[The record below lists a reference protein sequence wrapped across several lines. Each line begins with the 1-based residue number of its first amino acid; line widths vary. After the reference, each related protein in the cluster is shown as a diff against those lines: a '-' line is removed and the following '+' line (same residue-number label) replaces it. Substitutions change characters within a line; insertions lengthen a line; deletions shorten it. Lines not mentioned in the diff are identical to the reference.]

1 MRVGDSLGNS
11 FWVQFWWLY
20 LYFFLVPAL
29 LRDCSL
35 CWNHW
40 TFGMHTHSHKKNI
53 APTHTISRILILN
66 PDFIAY
72 THQIW
77 VSFQWHI
84 AALIIT
90 FNLQTKAPKKCHN
103 QPCFIQISCCFS
115 THTKWHNN
123 SLKIFLNG
131 ILTKQYLKNSNKFL
145 WLNSWAVAKL
155 FQK

>member
-1 MRVGDSLGNS
+1 MHLY
-11 FWVQFWWLY
+11 QFHSHASPTPTHMDL
-20 LYFFLVPAL
+20 
-29 LRDCSL
+29 
-35 CWNHW
+35 
-40 TFGMHTHSHKKNI
+40 THTHCTNTWHAHTHTHTPHTHLACTHTHTKKNI

-90 FNLQTKAPKKCHN
+90 LNLQTKAPKKCHN

-123 SLKIFLNG
+123 SLEIFLNG